1 MLLALLLACPPD
13 ETEPQGPPYGMIL
26 RDDGIVYAGAAR
38 VDITPTITET
48 YEDLNGNNQFDGCYT
63 DPSGT
68 RGGCD
73 EPYDDANGDNHFDG
87 TWIAG
92 FQTKRAA
99 QGVHDPLTVTAVVMS
114 LDGEYVA
121 IAGVD
126 VIGVLENRVRDA
138 RDLLEADGFDRDRLV
153 VSSSHAH
160 SSADSVGI
168 WGIDEDLISGAH
180 EEFTSSI
187 TAAIHE
193 TVSAAASEMVAVS
206 PTVGI
211 SSFDDPEFN
220 GAPFGG
226 TNPDASVVQ
235 GINDIRDP
243 LIPAGE
249 VLAIALDGDEGRV
262 ATIVNASGHPE
273 VSGSDHSQ
281 LSADYPGVVRD
292 YIDGSAGGTTLFVS
306 GALGGMQS
314 ALGAPIPAVDAS
326 GARVLDEN
334 GDPTWLTE
342 SNFDFVYA
350 WGVHIAQAA
359 ERALTDT
366 QAWDQISVKH
376 SEYLIP
382 VDNTSFK
389 LAFQIGLLDTPD
401 EYVDQSSDC
410 PGYGTNPDNFGC
422 VPGASSVLRLGPVTF
437 GAVPGELFPE
447 LFYGVP
453 DEPAMADSTLR
464 QGDKRWVQGDP
475 DCAGIDWGSECVDTD
490 EVDGNGCTDSG
501 CDGKCDCLNHH
512 AEPYRASDEHP
523 RTIAEMLPGT
533 YKAPLGITNAYCGYI
548 VPTPDFSTYVSVLT
562 DDGDHYEETNSCSQ
576 SFGDLVLGGFAD
588 LAE

>member
-1 MLLALLLACPPD
+1 M
-13 ETEPQGPPYGMIL
+13 GPPYGMIL
-26 RDDGIVYAGAAR
+26 KEDGIVYAGAAR

-48 YEDLNGNNQFDGCYT
+48 YEDLDGDNEFDGCYT

-73 EPYDDANGDNHFDG
+73 EPYDDANGNGYFDG

-92 FQTKRAA
+92 FQSKRAA
-99 QGVHDPLTVTAVVMS
+99 QAVHDPLTVTAVVLS

-138 RDLLEADGFDRDRLV
+138 RDLLEADGFDRDRLL

-168 WGIDEDLISGAH
+168 WGMDEDLVSGAH

-187 TAAIHE
+187 TAALVE
-193 TVSAAASEMVAVS
+193 TVSMAASEMVAVS

-211 SSFDDPEFN
+211 SRFDAPEFN

-226 TNPDASVVQ
+226 INPDASVVQ

-273 VSGSDHSQ
+273 VSGSDHSL

-342 SNFDFVYA
+342 SSFDFVYA

-359 ERALTDT
+359 EAALTDT
-366 QAWDQISVKH
+366 QAWDQISVEH

-401 EYVDQSSDC
+401 EYVNQTSDC

-453 DEPAMADSTLR
+453 DEPSMADSTLR

-475 DCAGIDWGSECVDTD
+475 DCAGVDWGTECVETD
-490 EVDGNGCTDSG
+490 EVAGNGCTDAG
-501 CDGKCDCLNHH
+501 CDGTCDCLNHH
-512 AEPYRASDEHP
+512 EEPYRTSDAHP
-523 RTIAEMLPGT
+523 KTIAEMLPGT
-533 YKAPLGITNAYCGYI
+533 YKAPLGITNSYCGYI